1 MSNNY
6 KLAEHKDSISDLLVV
21 KPEVYFDHRGEN
33 FEGFGILQNIAG
45 YQTGANQENGPANP
59 QASGQYL

>member
-6 KLAEHKDSISDLLVV
+6 KLVEHKDSISDLLVV

-33 FEGFGILQNIAG
+33 FEGFFRERESQAVRF
-45 YQTGANQENGPANP
+45 ENGAE
-59 QASGQYL
+59 AESFD